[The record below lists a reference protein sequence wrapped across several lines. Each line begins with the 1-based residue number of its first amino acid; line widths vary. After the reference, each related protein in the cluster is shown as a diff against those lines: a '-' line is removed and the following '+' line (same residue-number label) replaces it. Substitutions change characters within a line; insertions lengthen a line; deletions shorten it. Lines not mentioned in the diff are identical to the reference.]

1 MSDYLN
7 NVEPVIL
14 LDASRDVR
22 DELIPA
28 DLASLDQLQEDITR
42 NWRDALPDF
51 SSRQEDQAI
60 GAFMLL
66 PTLEAGVRELTGQGL
81 SGDDAIKKM
90 ADAVR
95 VAVCHLIRL

>member
-1 MSDYLN
+1 LFKEEGTPRPRSGG
-7 NVEPVIL
+7 
-14 LDASRDVR
+14 AST
-22 DELIPA
+22 
-28 DLASLDQLQEDITR
+28 SSGYNSQEDITR